1 MMIQFTKGEASVLGL
16 NGKATSVDVP
26 MQQNKN
32 SQGITPVPHP
42 DLPVK
47 VCGTILV
54 REKSKKHSKAL

>member
-1 MMIQFTKGEASVLGL
+1 MMIQFTKGEAGVLGL
-16 NGKATSVDVP
+16 SGKATVDVP

-54 REKSKKHSKAL
+54 REKSKKHAKAL